1 MSYAYSLH
9 LSFSHSYIFMRG
21 WSFPG
26 NMEIND
32 LSLSS
37 NLKKKIWKSYFKLV
51 KRIQSLSLI
60 TYVLVCVFGLGSW
73 VAINGIWAELPV
85 LLITQPECYKL
96 AAVLSVII
104 QVANIGPLL
113 YSLAKIIWFKCGLQ
127 QLHLEVIGVI
137 LIVFIG
143 VSSSILLSFLW
154 SDTRKIGGE
163 THSVVLIILTFFL
176 SLVDCTSSV
185 VFVPFMKHF
194 PAEYLSAL
202 YIGEGFS
209 GVLPSISALIQGSVN
224 NSVHCSNGQGTYNGI
239 KSLGIRYSPDI
250 FFLLLAVMM
259 LMCGAAFIGLLIA
272 PVARRVRLRQ
282 QELSLNINSRS
293 RQSSTTSVD
302 NTNVDTKSLV
312 HNDQDENHDDEMEE
326 ENNTMEQLREE
337 SVCNSSQSYFHQFF
351 LVIWNQRTPLFCLG
365 LLSFI
370 KNGALSAISP
380 YAFCYYG
387 NTILHF
393 AIILG
398 IFANPVGA
406 LIYTVVPSKS
416 NMKTA
421 VITAIVCIMSLYL
434 MVVALTNS
442 APPITGLIGGIITVS
457 NQYINCV
464 HYFYYFF
471 PIQIIVNV
479 ILNTMV
485 TYTKVGIAVIMHND
499 PINNDT
505 ALLLNGISTQS
516 GSLLGALLFFCLV
529 YYTSFFQDCLY

>member
-1 MSYAYSLH
+1 MKMSDNNCLTTSGL
-9 LSFSHSYIFMRG
+9 G
-21 WSFPG
+21 
-26 NMEIND
+26 
-32 LSLSS
+32 S
-37 NLKKKIWKSYFKLV
+37 NLKKKVWNSYFKLV

-60 TYVLVCVFGLGSW
+60 TYALVCVFGLGSW

-113 YSLAKIIWFKCGLQ
+113 YSLAKIVWFKCGLQ
-127 QLHLEVIGVI
+127 QFHLEIIGVI

-143 VSSSILLSFLW
+143 VASSVLLSFLW
-154 SDTRKIGGE
+154 SDTREIGGE

-194 PAEYLSAL
+194 PADYLSAL

-224 NSVHCSNGQGTYNGI
+224 NSVHCINGQGTYHGI

-250 FFLLLAVMM
+250 FFVLLAVMM
-259 LMCGAAFIGLLIA
+259 LMCGAAFIGLLIV
-272 PVARRVRLRQ
+272 PVARRVRLQQ

-293 RQSSTTSVD
+293 RPGSTPSVD
-302 NTNVDTKSLV
+302 STNVDAKPLV
-312 HNDQDENHDDEMEE
+312 NNDQDEDCDDKMEDDIE
-326 ENNTMEQLREE
+326 EKNDTMEQLCEE
-337 SVCNSSQSYFHQFF
+337 SVCNSPQSYLHQFF
-351 LVIWNQRTPLFCLG
+351 IVIWNQRTPLFCLG

-398 IFANPVGA
+398 IFANPMGA
-406 LIYTVVPSKS
+406 LIYTIIPNKS

-421 VITAIVCIMSLYL
+421 IITAVVCIMSLYL

-457 NQYINCV
+457 N
-464 HYFYYFF
+464 
-471 PIQIIVNV
+471 
-479 ILNTMV
+479 
-485 TYTKVGIAVIMHND
+485 
-499 PINNDT
+499 
-505 ALLLNGISTQS
+505 
-516 GSLLGALLFFCLV
+516 
-529 YYTSFFQDCLY
+529 